1 MVPDSL
7 GTEMRKC
14 PLSLQEIKVK
24 YIGHSAFSVV
34 VLWTGMSHE
43 VEVVNS
49 LYINLNSLEV
59 VKEVINFVTVKILET
74 G

>member
-1 MVPDSL
+1 
-7 GTEMRKC
+7 
-14 PLSLQEIKVK
+14 
-24 YIGHSAFSVV
+24 
-34 VLWTGMSHE
+34 MSHE